1 MQGKRENI
9 IRKIDFISIC
19 TESSTKF
26 PVGFGSIIGD
36 LWEIYG
42 LSVAIRF
49 LFFSFRFCRRDT
61 EPLPKERLKTSIDTS
76 KKNDNLKASHP
87 TNLVTRRVRGF

>member
-1 MQGKRENI
+1 MQAKRENI

-26 PVGFGSIIGD
+26 PAGFGSIIGD

-42 LSVAIRF
+42 LSVAFYKRISIIMLHKSSARKG
-49 LFFSFRFCRRDT
+49 FCAED
-61 EPLPKERLKTSIDTS
+61 L
-76 KKNDNLKASHP
+76 
-87 TNLVTRRVRGF
+87 